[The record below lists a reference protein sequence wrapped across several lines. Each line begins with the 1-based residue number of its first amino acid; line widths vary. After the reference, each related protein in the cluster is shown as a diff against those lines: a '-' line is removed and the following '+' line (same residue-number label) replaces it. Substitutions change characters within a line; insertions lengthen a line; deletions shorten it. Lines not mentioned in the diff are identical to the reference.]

1 MEKKGRIIYEI
12 IKWILAFLSVLTS
25 AVLGA
30 IYNNSEIENKTILI
44 VLLIALPVILTAG
57 TLTSLVARN
66 RFVKKIDRENLQMNL
81 LAERER
87 GEEIAREKIALLKRL
102 IRTIDALSIIFLIF
116 VCISEFCFIAI
127 CGAEAA
133 GAALPAIMGAYCG
146 LYFIR
151 PRKIKINEN
160 KSDDYLKEEEY
171 PLLYGLARRAADL
184 VGCGG
189 KIKIFVGDDF
199 NAGVLAISDGYS
211 IRLGSY
217 ILDNLSEAELFN
229 VMLHEFAHVEKKN
242 DEINGILSYYNLVQ
256 DDQTLNFAV
265 CPYVYFHV
273 KFMFE
278 FFAYQYVCSL
288 MNEDAADT
296 AMRRYGNPEVAASML
311 IKLKFSELYQ
321 WERNTYDEENIFEPE
336 EMIEDCIRRPL
347 KWFRERLELRKEDWI
362 KMIDS
367 EILSRSATHSTAKM
381 RIESLGVKEACLL
394 QRSDSEEYLR
404 EIDKA
409 ITHLET
415 LVRND
420 VQKSYSEMRER
431 EYLQYMRIIEEWEN
445 AGKPITRENYQDIII
460 SHFVTLKISEFVNI
474 CCQVIEEI
482 PEPANYFAHHMYGIY
497 LLRCYDERGLEH
509 LYKSIELNH
518 NNWEEAMQTIGQ
530 YACMVGKQ
538 DELDKY
544 RARAGEMSKKHINL
558 YEKMDS
564 IGPKDTLI
572 REMELP
578 RQLMAEML
586 EYFKEID
593 NGTIESIRMVR
604 KVIDRDNF
612 VTCIIVTPRSGADM
626 NEFSNAMGWIFQ
638 FLDKSSDWQFSLFDM
653 RLVPKKLVMKV
664 EHSCIYRGRAD

>member
-30 IYNNSEIENKTILI
+30 IYNNSGIDNKTILI
-44 VLLIALPVILTAG
+44 VLLIALPLILIIG
-57 TLTSLVARN
+57 TVASLVAKN
-66 RFVKKIDRENLQMNL
+66 RFVKKIDRENLQRDL
-81 LAERER
+81 LAQRDR
-87 GEEIAREKIALLKRL
+87 GESIANEKIALLKKL
-102 IRTIDALSIIFLIF
+102 IKTIDGLSILFLIL

-160 KSDDYLKEEEY
+160 KSEDYLKEEEY
-171 PLLYGLARRAADL
+171 PLIYALTRRAADL

-189 KIKIFVGDDF
+189 KIKIFVDHDF
-199 NAGVLAISDGYS
+199 NAGVMAISGGYS

-217 ILDNLSEAELFN
+217 ILDNMSEEELFN

-242 DEINGILSYYNLVQ
+242 DEINGILTYFNLVQ

-265 CPYVYFHV
+265 CPYIYFHA

-278 FFAYQYVCSL
+278 FFAYQYICSL
-288 MNEDAADT
+288 MNEDAADL
-296 AMRRYGNPEVAASML
+296 AMRSYGNPEVAASML

-347 KWFRERLELRKEDWI
+347 RWFRERMEIRKEEWI

-381 RIESLGVKEACLL
+381 RIESLGVKEARLL
-394 QRSDSEEYLR
+394 PKSDSEEYLR
-404 EIDKA
+404 ETDKA
-409 ITHLET
+409 ISHLEA
-415 LVRND
+415 LVRKD
-420 VQKSYSEMRER
+420 LQKSYSEIRES
-431 EYLQYMRIIEEWEN
+431 EYLQHKRVIEEWES
-445 AGKPITRENYQDIII
+445 AGKPITRENYQNIII
-460 SHFVTLKISEFVNI
+460 AHFASLKISDFVNL

-497 LLRCYDERGLEH
+497 LLRCYDERGLDH

-518 NNWEEAMQTIGQ
+518 NEWEEAMQTIGQ
-530 YACMVGKQ
+530 YSCMVGKQ

-544 RARAGEMSKKHINL
+544 RARAMEMSKKHINL

-572 REMELP
+572 RERELP

-593 NGTIESIRMVR
+593 NGTIESIHMVR

-612 VTCIIVTPRSGADM
+612 VTCIVVMPKKKADM
-626 NEFSNAMGWIFQ
+626 NKFSDAMSRIFQ
-638 FLDKSSDWQFSLFDM
+638 FLDKSSDWQFALFDM
-653 RLVPKKLVMKV
+653 RFVPKKLVLKV
-664 EHSCIYRGRAD
+664 EDSYIYKGRA

>member
-12 IKWILAFLSVLTS
+12 IKWILSVLAIVLS

-30 IYNNSEIENKTILI
+30 IYDGIGIKNKTILI
-44 VLLIALPVILTAG
+44 AMLIAFPIILISG
-57 TLTSLVARN
+57 TIASLIAKK
-66 RFVKKIDRENLQMNL
+66 RFIKNIDRENLQMNL

-102 IRTIDALSIIFLIF
+102 IRTIDALSIIFLIL

-127 CGAEAA
+127 CGAEAG

-146 LYFIR
+146 FYFIR
-151 PRKIKINEN
+151 PRRVKINES
-160 KSDDYLKEEEY
+160 KSEDYLREEEY
-171 PLLYGLARRAADL
+171 PLLYGLARRAADV
-184 VGCGG
+184 VGCSG
-189 KIKIFVGDDF
+189 KIKIFVDADF

-265 CPYVYFHV
+265 CPYVYFHA

-296 AMRRYGNPEVAASML
+296 AMRNYGDPEAAASML

-347 KWFRERLELRKEDWI
+347 KWFRERMELRKEDWI

-367 EILSRSATHSTAKM
+367 EILSRSATHPTAKM
-381 RIESLGVKEACLL
+381 RIESLGVKEARLL
-394 QRSDSEEYLR
+394 PRSDSEEYLR

-409 ITHLET
+409 ISHLET
-415 LVRND
+415 LVRKE
-420 VQKSYSEMRER
+420 VQKSYSDIRDR
-431 EYLQYMRIIEEWEN
+431 DYLQYMRIIEEWES

-460 SHFVTLKISEFVNI
+460 SHFSTLKISEFVNI
-474 CCQVIEEI
+474 CCQVINEI

-544 RARAGEMSKKHINL
+544 RARAMEMSKKHFNL

-572 REMELP
+572 RERELP
-578 RQLMAEML
+578 RQLMADML
-586 EYFKEID
+586 KYFEQID
-593 NGTIESIRMVR
+593 NGTIKSIHMVR

-612 VTCIIVTPRSGADM
+612 VTCIIVTPWKGADM
-626 NEFSNAMGWIFQ
+626 NKFSDAMSWIFQ

-653 RLVPKKLVMKV
+653 RFVPKKLVMKV
-664 EHSCIYRGRAD
+664 EHSCIYRGSAA